1 MAITS
6 ERYTLV
12 ASRRRRQELKRAAEY
27 KRQEEDFKELH
38 FPELT
43 KPGDVKVNN
52 MNYSAIVQEVETSEK
67 TIIVNPGWVK
77 LSRNAENKTA
87 AVYGGSDEH
96 ESNYNYM
103 VGLETKRHAEDALK
117 EIMRR
122 HEEYANKDR
131 EDFFLDYKNSWDSD
145 TEYEDEISDG
155 FSSQSSLEEDEEE
168 QDDDW
173 PM

>member
-87 AVYGGSDEH
+87 AVYGGSDE
-96 ESNYNYM
+96 
-103 VGLETKRHAEDALK
+103 
-117 EIMRR
+117 RR